1 MVSLIDIVWV
11 ARVRNTRYC
20 GGLARGID
28 VQLLLMDASII
39 DDTNAKLLD
48 NSRLVQGSH
57 VALKISGY
65 DD

>member
-1 MVSLIDIVWV
+1 MLW
-11 ARVRNTRYC
+11 
-20 GGLARGID
+20 GLARGIN